1 MAYQIRISE
10 PGQSPRVVDIGYSV
24 EVGRE
29 VEGVRLADPTAS
41 RRHFRLDLTGGGL
54 VVTDLGATYGTLVNG
69 VAITA
74 PTLLG
79 MGDEIR
85 AGNTALA
92 LVGVVTDAAVAPVA
106 SPTPPPTPPTAPT
119 APTPPTSAAP
129 AAPTY
134 QAPVVPTAP
143 AYEAPVASAG
153 ANYEAP
159 VPSGYVPA
167 ATRPTIEEMASLD
180 ADGAAVIRF
189 RPGTAGERAAK
200 PMATRAAR
208 ARKRLAGLGS
218 EPWGVVP
225 QICLVDPFP
234 DPDNPGELV
243 TDGTIVDEARNEI
256 WMVVSPESPP
266 EDLERPMALLFG
278 ASLPAAAELAPILE
292 GYGLWLAK
300 TDSVDEHL
308 AQMDLPPLSAAEGE
322 LRAAMG
328 FSFVCFLLERE
339 KEDGLRRLLGTAQ
352 PGRIDQALQE
362 QYGLSG
368 APLEQA
374 WREKLAT
381 GGPKVKTGQ
390 FIRLSLRYLRPYKW
404 RQGEIFIYML
414 FALAFTLVFPF
425 VTRRLFDEALPSGEF
440 SQVMTLLG
448 ALGVAFLISLV
459 AGLRQAYASAWIS
472 GAVVRDLRGQM
483 FGKLQ
488 TLSTGWF
495 QRHQQGDV
503 LTRLF
508 NDVAVVEAGLT
519 QTLREGLFQILSL
532 VLSSIVMLTLD
543 PQLGIIVLLG
553 VPLVAVVYRTMAAGA
568 QKRGL
573 AVQQDTGALMG
584 VAAENYSA
592 EPVIK
597 MFALQSRERDRFGR
611 LAERLFR
618 SERRLNL
625 FGGLFGLSVNLIV
638 TLLRLGVLAYG
649 SWLILQGRFTLG
661 GLVAFLG
668 IMGEVLS
675 PVTMLT
681 SIGQMVQS
689 ATGAL
694 YRINEVLDEQPELD
708 DAELVAAGGGA
719 LPALPPLGR
728 EITISG
734 VGFSYNAERQV
745 LHGVS
750 AVIPAGVRAAFV
762 GPSGSGKSTVLQ
774 LLMRLYDP
782 DEGAIYF
789 DGYNLTEVSAASTR
803 GQIGVVFQD
812 NFLFDTTLRE
822 NIGFGKVGATDAE
835 IEAAAQ
841 AAEVHDFIMQLPRGY
856 DTVVGERGAM
866 LSGGQRQR
874 VAIARALI
882 RNPRLLLLDEA
893 TSALDPKTERQI
905 IATLNAIA
913 QGRTTIAITHRLTSV
928 TDYDVIF
935 VIVSGQIV
943 ESGTHEQLLAQQG
956 TYARLWAEQTGHSL
970 GLETMAFD
978 PAAAL
983 ASLPIFADV
992 DGETLQQIAGRLV
1005 AMDLQPGEAIAD
1017 TAGHLS
1023 IVARGR
1029 ARALSPS
1036 MNGTLVPTAMLEV
1049 GDAFGL
1055 NALLSG
1061 SNGSRLEAVDSVTL
1075 LVLTDDLLRG
1085 ILASVPSVG
1094 QAMTGQA
1101 APALPQ
1107 GGQRLTRMTIGLRSN
1122 QVAGI
1127 IAGAAGSMS
1136 GAPGSAPL
1144 ALGNAGTPQ
1153 ALAEDGRRLT
1163 GVFPSVGGP
1172 T

>member
-1 MAYQIRISE
+1 VGYQIRISE
-10 PGQSPRVVDIGYSV
+10 PDQHPRVIDLAYSV
-24 EVGRE
+24 DVGRD

-41 RRHFRLDLTGGGL
+41 RRHFRFDLTGAGL
-54 VVTDLGATYGTLVNG
+54 MVTDLASTYGTSVNDQRI
-69 VAITA
+69 VA
-74 PTLLG
+74 PTLIG
-79 MGDEIR
+79 MGDIVR
-85 AGNTALA
+85 AGNSVLE
-92 LVGVVTDAAVAPVA
+92 LVGVTTDAAVAPVVTPQA
-106 SPTPPPTPPTAPT
+106 SPMVAPPVATAPVPAAPVPTAPVPPAPLPT
-119 APTPPTSAAP
+119 APVAPESVAP
-129 AAPTY
+129 AAPV
-134 QAPVVPTAP
+134 APMMPSDAAP
-143 AYEAPVASAG
+143 AGYAP
-153 ANYEAP
+153 
-159 VPSGYVPA
+159 PA
-167 ATRPTIEEMASLD
+167 ARPMLEELAAID

-200 PMATRAAR
+200 PMASRAVR
-208 ARKRLAGLGS
+208 ARKRLAGFGS
-218 EPWGVVP
+218 EGWGIVP

-234 DPDNPGELV
+234 DPDQPGQLV
-243 TDGTIVDEARNEI
+243 TEGTIVDEARNEI

-266 EDLERPMALLFG
+266 EALERPLALLFG
-278 ASLPAAAELAPILE
+278 SKLPAAADLGPIIE

-300 TDSVDEHL
+300 TDSVDEQL
-308 AQMDLPPLSAAEGE
+308 AIMDLPPLSMAEGE
-322 LRAAMG
+322 LRGAMG
-328 FSFVCFLLERE
+328 LSFVAFLLERE
-339 KEDGLRRLLGTAQ
+339 KEESLRKFLGTAQ
-352 PGRIDQALQE
+352 PGRIDQAMQSI
-362 QYGLSG
+362 YGLGS
-368 APLEQA
+368 APIEEA

-390 FIRLSLRYLRPYKW
+390 FLKLSLRYLRPYKW
-404 RQGEIFIYML
+404 RQGEVFIYML
-414 FALAFTLVFPF
+414 FALAFTLMFPF

-440 SQVMTLLG
+440 SQVVTLLG

-508 NDVAVVEAGLT
+508 TDVAIVEQGLT
-519 QTLREGLFQILSL
+519 STLRDGLFQLLSL
-532 VLSSIVMLTLD
+532 TLSTVVMLTLD
-543 PQLGIIVLLG
+543 LTLGLIVLVG

-592 EPVIK
+592 EPVVK
-597 MFALQSRERDRFGR
+597 VFALQARERDRFGR
-611 LAERLFR
+611 LSDRLFR

-638 TLLRLGVLAYG
+638 TMLRLAVLGYG
-649 SWLILQGRFTLG
+649 AWLIVNGNFTLG

-675 PVTMLT
+675 PVTVLT
-681 SIGQMVQS
+681 GIGQTVQS

-694 YRINEVLDEQPELD
+694 YRINEVLDETPELD
-708 DAELVAAGGGA
+708 ESAN

-734 VGFSYNAERQV
+734 VGFSYTAERQV
-745 LHGVS
+745 LSGVS

-762 GPSGSGKSTVLQ
+762 GPSGSGKSTILQ

-782 DEGAIYF
+782 DEGRVYF
-789 DGYNLTEVSAASTR
+789 DGYDLTQVTAGSLRS
-803 GQIGVVFQD
+803 QIGVVFQD

-822 NIGFGKVGATDAE
+822 NIGFGKVGATDEE
-835 IEAAAQ
+835 IEAAAR
-841 AAEVHDFIMQLPRGY
+841 AAEVHEFIASLPRGY

-905 IATLNAIA
+905 IATLNQIA

-928 TDYDVIF
+928 TDYDIIF
-935 VIVSGQIV
+935 VVVAGSIV
-943 ESGTHEQLLAQQG
+943 ESGTHDSLVAQG
-956 TYARLWAEQTGHSL
+956 GVYARLWTEQTGQAL
-970 GLETMAFD
+970 VVQPAAFD
-978 PAAAL
+978 PVDAL
-983 ASLPIFADV
+983 SVLPIFAGV
-992 DGETLQQIAGRLV
+992 DRDTLSQIASRLV
-1005 AMDLQPGEAIAD
+1005 AMELSPGEAVGD
-1017 TAGHLS
+1017 TSGNLA

-1029 ARALSPS
+1029 ARTLSPA
-1036 MNGTLVPTAMLEV
+1036 MGGGFVPTAMLEP
-1049 GDAFGL
+1049 GDTFGL

-1061 SNGSRLEAVDSVTL
+1061 SNGSRLEAVDAVTL
-1075 LVLTDDLLRG
+1075 LVLTDELLRG
-1085 ILASVPSVG
+1085 IIASIPSVG
-1094 QAMTGQA
+1094 QAITGQPSDGQA
-1101 APALPQ
+1101 AAAAPQ
-1107 GGQRLTRMTIGLRSN
+1107 GGQRLTRMTMGIRSN
-1122 QVAGI
+1122 QLAAAVAG
-1127 IAGAAGSMS
+1127 AVGSMS
-1136 GAPGSAPL
+1136 GG
-1144 ALGNAGTPQ
+1144 GVAGT
-1153 ALAEDGRRLT
+1153 AGAVSEDGRRMT
-1163 GVFPSVGGP
+1163 GAYPTVGR
-1172 T
+1172 

>member
-1 MAYQIRISE
+1 MAYQIRITE
-10 PGQSPRVVDIGYSV
+10 PAQEPRLIEVAASV

-29 VEGVRLADPTAS
+29 ANDVRLLDVSAS
-41 RRHFRLDLTGGGL
+41 RQHLRLDPMEGGL
-54 VVTDLGATYGTLVNG
+54 VVSDLGSTFGTLLNG
-69 VAITA
+69 VAISA
-74 PTLLG
+74 PAWFNV
-79 MGDEIR
+79 GDQVQ
-85 AGNTALA
+85 AGATVLELLA
-92 LVGVVTDAAVAPVA
+92 LVPDVPADPVSPVPEVAPA
-106 SPTPPPTPPTAPT
+106 TEPA
-119 APTPPTSAAP
+119 TSP
-129 AAPTY
+129 AAP
-134 QAPVVPTAP
+134 
-143 AYEAPVASAG
+143 EARPGPVADVPVATPI
-153 ANYEAP
+153 AHQVAP
-159 VPSGYVPA
+159 PSDYRPA
-167 ATRPTIEEMASLD
+167 VARPMLEELASLD

-200 PMATRAAR
+200 GMAGRAVR

-218 EPWGVVP
+218 EGWGIVP

-234 DPDNPGELV
+234 DPANPGQLV
-243 TDGTIVDEARNEI
+243 TDGTIVDGERNEI
-256 WMVVSPESPP
+256 WMVISPESPP
-266 EDLERPMALLFG
+266 EDLERPLALLFG
-278 ASLPAAAELAPILE
+278 ASLPAAAELAPLLE
-292 GYGLWLAK
+292 GYALWLAK
-300 TDSVDEHL
+300 ADPVDDQL
-308 AQMDLPPLSAAEGE
+308 AQLDLPPLSAADGE

-328 FSFVCFLLERE
+328 FSFVCFLLDRE
-339 KEDGLRRLLGTAQ
+339 KEVGLRKLFGTAQ
-352 PGRIDQALQE
+352 PGRLDQALQE
-362 QYGLSG
+362 QYGLSA
-368 APLEQA
+368 APLEEA
-374 WREKLAT
+374 WREKLAS

-390 FIRLSLRYLRPYKW
+390 FVRLSLRYLRPYKW

-425 VTRRLFDEALPSGEF
+425 VTRRLFDVALPSGEF
-440 SQVMTLLG
+440 SQVVTLLG

-472 GAVVRDLRGQM
+472 GAVVRDLRSQM

-508 NDVAVVEAGLT
+508 TDVAVVEQGLT
-519 QTLREGLFQILSL
+519 QTLREGLFQILTL
-532 VLSSIVMLTLD
+532 VLASIVMLTLNFR
-543 PQLGIIVLLG
+543 LGIIVLVG
-553 VPLVAVVYRTMAAGA
+553 VPLVAIVYRTMAAGA

-584 VAAENYSA
+584 VAAENYAA
-592 EPVIK
+592 EPVVK
-597 MFALQSRERDRFGR
+597 MFALQSRERERFGR

-638 TLLRLGVLAYG
+638 TLLRLGILAYG
-649 SWLILQGRFTLG
+649 SWLIVQGQFTLG

-681 SIGQMVQS
+681 SIGQMVQA

-708 DAELVAAGGGA
+708 DAELLGA
-719 LPALPPLGR
+719 DGTPLSALPPLGR
-728 EITISG
+728 EITVSG
-734 VGFSYNAERQV
+734 VGFSYNDERQV
-745 LHGVS
+745 LHGVN

-789 DGYNLTEVSAASTR
+789 DGYDLTQVSAASAR
-803 GQIGVVFQD
+803 SQIGVVFQD

-841 AAEVHDFIMQLPRGY
+841 AAEVHDFIVGLPRGY

-905 IATLNAIA
+905 ISTLNSIA
-913 QGRTTIAITHRLTSV
+913 QGRTTVAITHRLTSI
-928 TDYDVIF
+928 TDYDIIF
-935 VIVSGQIV
+935 VIVAGTIV
-943 ESGTHEQLLAQQG
+943 ESGTHDQLLATQG
-956 TYARLWAEQTGHSL
+956 TYARLWAEQTGLSMDI
-970 GLETMAFD
+970 EPVAFD

-983 ASLPIFADV
+983 ASLPIFADLDPDV
-992 DGETLQQIAGRLV
+992 LQQIAGRLV
-1005 AMDLQPGEAIAD
+1005 AMDLQPGAAIAD
-1017 TAGHLS
+1017 DTGHLS

-1036 MNGTLVPTAMLEV
+1036 LNGALVPTALLEV

-1061 SNGSRLEAVDSVTL
+1061 SNGSRLEAVGGVTL
-1075 LVLTDDLLRG
+1075 LVLTDDALRG
-1085 ILASVPSVG
+1085 IMASVPSVA
-1094 QAMTGQA
+1094 QALTGEA
-1101 APALPQ
+1101 LSTIAPE
-1107 GGQRLTRMTIGLRSN
+1107 GGQRLSRMTVSMRASDLATI
-1122 QVAGI
+1122 VAG
-1127 IAGAAGSMS
+1127 AVGTMS

-1153 ALAEDGRRLT
+1153 AMAEDGRRLT
-1163 GVFPSVGGP
+1163 GTFPTIGGDRS

>member
-1 MAYQIRISE
+1 MA
-10 PGQSPRVVDIGYSV
+10 
-24 EVGRE
+24 GR
-29 VEGVRLADPTAS
+29 
-41 RRHFRLDLTGGGL
+41 
-54 VVTDLGATYGTLVNG
+54 
-69 VAITA
+69 
-74 PTLLG
+74 
-79 MGDEIR
+79 
-85 AGNTALA
+85 
-92 LVGVVTDAAVAPVA
+92 AV
-106 SPTPPPTPPTAPT
+106 
-119 APTPPTSAAP
+119 
-129 AAPTY
+129 
-134 QAPVVPTAP
+134 
-143 AYEAPVASAG
+143 
-153 ANYEAP
+153 
-159 VPSGYVPA
+159 
-167 ATRPTIEEMASLD
+167 
-180 ADGAAVIRF
+180 
-189 RPGTAGERAAK
+189 
-200 PMATRAAR
+200 R

-218 EPWGVVP
+218 EGWGVVP

-234 DPDNPGELV
+234 DPDDPSRLV
-243 TDGTIVDEARNEI
+243 TDGTIVDAARNEI

-266 EDLERPMALLFG
+266 EDLERPLALLFG
-278 ASLPAAAELAPILE
+278 ASLPAAAELAPLLE
-292 GYGLWLAK
+292 GYALWLAK
-300 TDSVDEHL
+300 SDPVDDQL
-308 AQMDLPPLSAAEGE
+308 AQMQLPPLSAAEGE

-339 KEDGLRRLLGTAQ
+339 KEDGLRKVLGTAQ
-352 PGRIDQALQE
+352 PGRLDQALQE

-368 APLEQA
+368 APLEEA
-374 WREKLAT
+374 WREKLAS

-390 FIRLSLRYLRPYKW
+390 FLRLSLRYLRPYTW
-404 RQGEIFIYML
+404 RQAEIFVYML

-448 ALGVAFLISLV
+448 ALGVAFLISLF

-508 NDVAVVEAGLT
+508 TDVAVVEQGLT

-543 PQLGIIVLLG
+543 LRLGIIVLLG

-592 EPVIK
+592 EPVVK
-597 MFALQSRERDRFGR
+597 MFALQSRERERFGR

-625 FGGLFGLSVNLIV
+625 YGGLFGLSVNLIV
-638 TLLRLGVLAYG
+638 TILRLGVLAYG
-649 SWLILQGRFTLG
+649 SWLILNGHFTLG

-681 SIGQMVQS
+681 SIGQMVQA

-694 YRINEVLDEQPELD
+694 FRINEVLDAQPELD
-708 DAELVAAGGGA
+708 DAELVDEDGA
-719 LPALPPLGR
+719 PLPALPPLGR

-734 VGFSYNAERQV
+734 VGFSYTAERQV
-745 LHGVS
+745 LHGVN

-789 DGYNLTEVSAASTR
+789 DGYDLTTMSAASAR

-822 NIGFGKVGATDAE
+822 NIGFGKVGATDEE
-835 IEAAAQ
+835 IEAAAR
-841 AAEVHDFIMQLPRGY
+841 AAEVHDFISQLPRGY

-905 IATLNAIA
+905 ISTLNSIS
-913 QGRTTIAITHRLTSV
+913 QGRTTVAITHRLTSV

-935 VIVSGQIV
+935 VIVAGEII
-943 ESGTHEQLLAQQG
+943 ETGTHDQLLANQG
-956 TYARLWAEQTGHSL
+956 TYARLWAEQTGHAL
-970 GLETMAFD
+970 AVETMTFD

-983 ASLPIFADV
+983 ASLPIFAALGPDDLEQV
-992 DGETLQQIAGRLV
+992 ASRLV
-1005 AMDLQPGEAIAD
+1005 SLDLQPGEAIAD
-1017 TAGHLS
+1017 STGHLS

-1029 ARALSPS
+1029 ARALAPS
-1036 MNGTLVPTAMLEV
+1036 LNGTLVPTALLEA

-1061 SNGSRLEAVDSVTL
+1061 PNGSRLEAVDAVTL
-1075 LVLTDDLLRG
+1075 LVLSDEVLRG
-1085 ILASVPSVG
+1085 IVATMPSVADALAG
-1094 QAMTGQA
+1094 ATTPSV
-1101 APALPQ
+1101 APE
-1107 GGQRLTRMTIGLRSN
+1107 GGERLSRMTMSVRASDLAA
-1122 QVAGI
+1122 V
-1127 IAGAAGSMS
+1127 IAGAAGTLS
-1136 GAPGSAPL
+1136 GGPGSAPL

-1163 GVFPSVGGP
+1163 GTFPTTGNGGP